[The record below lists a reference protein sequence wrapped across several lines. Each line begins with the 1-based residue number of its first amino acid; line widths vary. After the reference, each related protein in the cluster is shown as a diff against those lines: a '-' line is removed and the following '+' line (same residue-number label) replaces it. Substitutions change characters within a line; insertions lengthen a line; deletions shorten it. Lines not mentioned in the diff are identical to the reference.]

1 MAWHTYTTPL
11 ACLRA
16 KRLAGVQLLNQLGA
30 HAEAGADSVPFLGLG
45 NSTSDAIHNKS
56 LSEEIQRETY
66 MWTASVYEF
75 RH

>member
-1 MAWHTYTTPL
+1 MFARKAVGW
-11 ACLRA
+11 RA
-16 KRLAGVQLLNQLGA
+16 AAKSVGRT
-30 HAEAGADSVPFLGLG
+30 EAGADSVPFLGLG

-56 LSEEIQRETY
+56 LSEEFPRETY